1 MLKKHVAW
9 NLGPVWIVDFGD
21 YKLVVVPPGHARR
34 PRRPCIAA
42 RQQRRHHAPRFP
54 PAHGHNRPGQ
64 RVRWRG
70 NGRRRAG
77 VDIAPEH
84 AAAVLD
90 AIVRVQ
96 PGALRERL
104 DAFGVTAPMLGL
116 DWTPYAGECAYYHF
130 VPAADLPLVLPFST
144 AIVMVAE
151 VVRPVDALAAVEVVR
166 VLLERGCN
174 PDEYGFGLGAQRDD
188 AIITVCKSEYIADE
202 HAAAL
207 VRLLA
212 KHGANLKT
220 YDIWGQTPLQLCV
233 FNGNWQAATALL
245 LLQRGVVG
253 CATGVSF
260 GLYPLDYEFDAPDC
274 IDTVETYRDHARFA
288 VLLRCVCEEIIHIG
302 DAFDNEAGR
311 VGFAEWNYLMRDA
324 NAWAAAAA
332 FPPSLAALLLE
343 ARKQGVKMFACEH
356 ALAGLTPRAV
366 AAVRQ
371 RAGRLSGHHD
381 PAEALRLLRCATR
394 LVPWA
399 PCRHRCY
406 CNASER
412 RMVAA
417 VLRVAHRIQALPA
430 ELWHLVCAF
439 ALAA

>member
-1 MLKKHVAW
+1 MEIISSWWYRPGTHDARAGLA
-9 NLGPVWIVDFGD
+9 LRPVSSGVTT
-21 YKLVVVPPGHARR
+21 PPGS
-34 PRRPCIAA
+34 
-42 RQQRRHHAPRFP
+42 RQHTVTTAPGS
-54 PAHGHNRPGQ
+54 ACGG
-64 RVRWRG
+64 RG
-70 NGRRRAG
+70 MSTGDGAG

-96 PGALRERL
+96 PGVLRERL

-116 DWTPYAGECAYYHF
+116 DWTPYAGAVGACAYYHF
-130 VPAADLPLVLPFST
+130 VPAADLPMVLPFST
-144 AIVMVAE
+144 AIVMVAD
-151 VVRPVDALAAVEVVR
+151 VVRPVDAPAAIEVVR
-166 VLLERGCN
+166 VLLERGCD
-174 PDEYGFGLGAQRDD
+174 PDEYGFGLGSQRDN
-188 AIITVCKSEYIADE
+188 AITTVCSSEYIADE

-220 YDIWGQTPLQLCV
+220 SDIWGQTPLQLCV

-245 LLQRGVVG
+245 LLQRGVLG

-274 IDTVETYRDHARFA
+274 VATVETYRDHARFA

-302 DAFDNEAGR
+302 DAFDDEAGR

-343 ARKQGVKMFACEH
+343 ARKQGVKMFACER
-356 ALAGLTPRAV
+356 ASAGLTPRAV

>member
-1 MLKKHVAW
+1 MEITSSWWYRPGTHDARAGLA
-9 NLGPVWIVDFGD
+9 LRPVSSGVTT
-21 YKLVVVPPGHARR
+21 PPGS
-34 PRRPCIAA
+34 
-42 RQQRRHHAPRFP
+42 RQHTVTTAPGS
-54 PAHGHNRPGQ
+54 ACGG
-64 RVRWRG
+64 RG
-70 NGRRRAG
+70 MSAGDDAG

-96 PGALRERL
+96 PGVLRERL

-116 DWTPYAGECAYYHF
+116 DWTPYAGACAYYHF
-130 VPAADLPLVLPFST
+130 APAADLSRVLPFST
-144 AIVMVAE
+144 AIVMVAD
-151 VVRPVDALAAVEVVR
+151 VVRPVDAPAAIEVVR
-166 VLLERGCN
+166 VLLERGCD

-188 AIITVCKSEYIADE
+188 AITTVCKSEYIADE

-220 YDIWGQTPLQLCV
+220 CDIWGQTPLQLCV
-233 FNGNWQAATALL
+233 FNRNWQAATALL
-245 LLQRGVVG
+245 LLAKGI
-253 CATGVSF
+253 CAMNTAVSF
-260 GLYPLDYEFDAPDC
+260 GLYPVDYEFDAPDC
-274 IDTVETYRDHARFA
+274 VATVETYHAHARFA
-288 VLLRCVCEEIIHIG
+288 VLLRCLGVEVIYTG
-302 DAFDNEAGR
+302 DAFDDEAGR
-311 VGFAEWNYLMRDA
+311 AGFAEWNFLTRDA

-332 FPPSLAALLLE
+332 FPPFLADFLLE
-343 ARKQGVKMFACEH
+343 ARKQGVKMAGCER
-356 ALAGLTPRAV
+356 ASAGLTPQAV
-366 AAVRQ
+366 AAVQQ
-371 RAGRLSGHHD
+371 RAGGLSGHDD

-394 LVPWA
+394 LAPWA